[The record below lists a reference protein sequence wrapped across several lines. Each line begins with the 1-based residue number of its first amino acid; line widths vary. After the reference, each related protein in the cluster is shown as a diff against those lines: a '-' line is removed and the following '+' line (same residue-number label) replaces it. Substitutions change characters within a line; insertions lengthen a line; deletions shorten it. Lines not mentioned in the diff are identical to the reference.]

1 VNLPDAYYWQGEIA
15 THESRYWDPRKA
27 NELFERVLDLDPS
40 YRLVFVHLFDGYVM
54 AGDMPTARRLLER
67 YKEDFPG
74 DPTVDRA
81 AAVILAADGELDKG
95 IALLESALEG
105 GYDTPTR
112 SRLEVLQ
119 LMAGNWQ
126 RVREL
131 TAIDEVQ
138 ASLID
143 WPDSAAKKA
152 QAAIGEGRIG
162 EAIAELREA
171 ANLVGDTYLRSDASQ
186 WMALAGR
193 LLAVTGRS
201 ELGIESARDG
211 IAIDPY
217 WSKNYFDLGEL
228 QIAAGDPQGA
238 RRTLEE
244 LRRINQ
250 DAVTAAG
257 RFWESLLRAE
267 IERTAGNLDLAQK
280 AINQIDA
287 MAPEYRWA
295 HFEHIGRARLLAAS
309 GDAEGAI
316 AAYRAALDP
325 RSWEGWPAVGST
337 VSTLLELAQLED
349 EIGDI
354 DNARIHYKEY
364 LDHWGDADPPVVAVP
379 QARARLAELSLEAAS
394 ETS

>member
-1 VNLPDAYYWQGEIA
+1 MGRCDSEAVEIVDEDLWFEDHEDVARPCRVVVRYYRSHHRHVRQA
-15 THESRYWDPRKA
+15 TVKE
-27 NELFERVLDLDPS
+27 
-40 YRLVFVHLFDGYVM
+40 G
-54 AGDMPTARRLLER
+54 ARWHGI
-67 YKEDFPG
+67 G
-74 DPTVDRA
+74 DPVH
-81 AAVILAADGELDKG
+81 GH
-95 IALLESALEG
+95 
-105 GYDTPTR
+105 
-112 SRLEVLQ
+112 Q
-119 LMAGNWQ
+119 LFGDCPLHLGLI
-126 RVREL
+126 EL

-138 ASLID
+138 ASLVD

-171 ANLVGDTYLRSDASQ
+171 ANLVGDTFLRSDSSQ
-186 WMALAGR
+186 WMVLAGR

-325 RSWEGWPAVGST
+325 RSWEGWPAVGSRIT
-337 VSTLLELAQLED
+337 TLF
-349 EIGDI
+349 
-354 DNARIHYKEY
+354 
-364 LDHWGDADPPVVAVP
+364 DASSSAF
-379 QARARLAELSLEAAS
+379 
-394 ETS
+394 